1 MAIILILVVL
11 ITAGFVLLFEGR
23 ENDLGNMGNL
33 TLKSSAFKEGDTI
46 PRKFTCD
53 GENVNPLL
61 EIKDTPTGTKSFVL
75 IVDDPDATNGK
86 TWDHWVMWNID
97 PKTQYIMEDNLPS
110 GAVQGINSWNKN
122 KYGGP
127 CPPQG
132 AKPHRYMFKLYALDA
147 ALDLATSS
155 TAADVERA
163 MANHVIEKTTLMG
176 LYGR

>member
-1 MAIILILVVL
+1 MKKPIM
-11 ITAGFVLLFEGR
+11 
-23 ENDLGNMGNL
+23 ENKTDL
-33 TLKSSAFKEGDTI
+33 TLKSSAFREGDII

-53 GENVNPLL
+53 GDNVNPLL
-61 EIKDTPTGTKSFVL
+61 EIKNVPSGTKSFALV
-75 IVDDPDATNGK
+75 VDDPDATNGK

-110 GAVQGINSWNKN
+110 GAVQGLNSWNKN

-147 ALDLATSS
+147 LLDLPASS
-155 TAADVERA
+155 MKAQLGSA
-163 MANHVIEKTTLMG
+163 MAGHIIGQTTLMG